1 MHHSILWSQVLIL
14 LLYLGH
20 SQLQPFLC
28 RMTSKTYRSWLWS
41 LSKKP
46 ELFTFPLSP
55 FSCYNWTW
63 IQVFVGIERRFTSA
77 DFPFWSWLR
86 PRPCQIFIERSLGHF
101 LHCAEALTSPQ
112 EWQPHVAFNGW
123 TLQSTADLLF
133 AKGAPRR
140 KQKTRPGLCPG
151 GSLTAVQQWTELC
164 VTACNPS
171 FQTRKQSAHLG
182 SARCLQL
189 TVLLFNGPGGD
200 ISQRRERLLWFGS
213 PQKLRAARRRNSVS
227 FLALL
232 SSVRSVVNPFLWSR
246 NYFVD
251 KMGCSHILSW

>member
-1 MHHSILWSQVLIL
+1 MACHFPHQLY
-14 LLYLGH
+14 YLGRCVYASFNPLITSTNSSALFR
-20 SQLQPFLC
+20 SQSASAFSFLLC

-46 ELFTFPLSP
+46 ELLTFPLSS

-63 IQVFVGIERRFTSA
+63 IQVFVGIEKHFTCA

-123 TLQSTADLLF
+123 TLQSTADLIF

-140 KQKTRPGLCPG
+140 KQKAWPGLCPG
-151 GSLTAVQQWTELC
+151 GSLSAVQQWTGLSIFSHKKTVCTFRLC
-164 VTACNPS
+164 
-171 FQTRKQSAHLG
+171 
-182 SARCLQL
+182 
-189 TVLLFNGPGGD
+189 
-200 ISQRRERLLWFGS
+200 
-213 PQKLRAARRRNSVS
+213 
-227 FLALL
+227 
-232 SSVRSVVNPFLWSR
+232 
-246 NYFVD
+246 
-251 KMGCSHILSW
+251 